1 MAKHLKLRVNVNK
14 SGVGRPWDGK
24 FLGFRITSDGRIGPA
39 QASLDKLKAQVR
51 RHWER
56 QAWKSAS

>member
-1 MAKHLKLRVNVNK
+1 M
-14 SGVGRPWDGK
+14 PWDGK

-51 RHWER
+51 RNWDSQTSVKLEER
-56 QAWKSAS
+56 ILSWQR